1 MTYRLP
7 FIRRF
12 TALML
17 TAVAFSLPFTVG
29 CSGRPSQEELSLLEE
44 RRLAAEAAEKQIL
57 ELQAEQARL
66 ERKIAEKRGEKQ
78 ELQAK
83 METVKAAV
91 ANWPND

>member
-17 TAVAFSLPFTVG
+17 TAVAFSLPLTVG
-29 CSGRPSQEELSLLEE
+29 CAGRPSQEELSLLEE